1 MFVVCLDFVVI
12 YLLTGRPLVAAG
24 FMIISNLY
32 TTVGY
37 FLHERAWARIEWG
50 LTTRAARES

>member
-1 MFVVCLDFVVI
+1 MCLDFVVI